1 MWTRS
6 LLKTNAKNVLRS
18 SYWKVFA
25 VCLLGALL
33 GALPSSTPFQTN
45 FNFDLEE
52 LERGDFSS
60 VFPATESLN
69 YISATVFAGAVII
82 GLIFAML
89 VVLFVS
95 IPLQV
100 GICRYMMENRQGAT
114 PFGTV
119 FSAFSVQY
127 LHTVGVLFTTNLLIV
142 WPYLVTIALALL
154 SSFTTPLLLILMVP
168 CLIFSLVYAI
178 NRGYSWYLVPW
189 LLAEN
194 PYLTADRARQLS
206 RDMTMGD
213 KWNIFVLELSFIGWD
228 ILASLLFGLGHFFLN
243 PYKQATFAELYAA
256 MRAKAMAAG
265 YSNEQELAGF
275 VRHPMM

>member
-1 MWTRS
+1 MISCTGTEGMPS
-6 LLKTNAKNVLRS
+6 APAPFIFT
-18 SYWKVFA
+18 VF
-25 VCLLGALL
+25 
-33 GALPSSTPFQTN
+33 
-45 FNFDLEE
+45 LEE
-52 LERGDFSS
+52 LYTMSILEF
-60 VFPATESLN
+60 VKALN
-69 YISATVFAGAVII
+69 WGIVLLFTLLYLYQGLYLII

-154 SSFTTPLLLILMVP
+154 SAFTTPLLLILMVP